1 MYHCIKRCLCYT
13 FFVILETLYNDT
25 IDTMIQFILSKVTF
39 DKFMALK
46 SSYKIVPLDRPP
58 IEGDPC
64 RAGDLINIK

>member
-1 MYHCIKRCLCYT
+1 MIQW
-13 FFVILETLYNDT
+13 YN
-25 IDTMIQFILSKVTF
+25 DTMIQFILSKVTF
-39 DKFMALK
+39 YKFMALK